1 MLAGSGK
8 SRRGGGAQGG
18 AQGGK
23 MADSKGGKMVLP
35 LAGVGDAGGAGG
47 RLVAAAGPRRERRML
62 RRGVGVGGGRVG
74 GGRARRG
81 VGFAMGAEEEEGE
94 GEEEEALYG
103 GLAAVARLQES
114 LSEGQVAPR
123 AEPEPYTSP

>member
-1 MLAGSGK
+1 MADSK
-8 SRRGGGAQGG
+8 
-18 AQGGK
+18 GGK

-114 LSEGQVAPR
+114 LSEGQVTPR